1 MHACKWTGTKLP
13 PKDSPT
19 QGKANPN
26 PNPNP
31 NPNTHSI
38 QRNTN
43 LQLGVILHGMDSS
56 SSYLIPVQ
64 PIHRG

>member
-1 MHACKWTGTKLP
+1 MHACMQMDRNEAT

-19 QGKANPN
+19 QGKA
-26 PNPNP
+26 NPNP

-43 LQLGVILHGMDSS
+43 LQLGVILRGMDSS